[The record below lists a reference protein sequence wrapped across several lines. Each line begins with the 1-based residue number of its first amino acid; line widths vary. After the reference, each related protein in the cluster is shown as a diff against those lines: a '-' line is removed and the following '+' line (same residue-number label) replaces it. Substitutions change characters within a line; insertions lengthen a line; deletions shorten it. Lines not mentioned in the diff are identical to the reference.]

1 MWRVRR
7 ASRLIWP
14 SVVAFGVVVGV
25 WWLLSATGAVP
36 VRDLPSPATVGHK
49 LVHRIA
55 TGKFPSEALHSLIRL
70 GFGMVVAVVIGTFV
84 GVAMAASRAFQR
96 GVGSL
101 VTGLQAM
108 PPIAWLPLA
117 ALWFGFNEKA
127 VVFVIGIVIDM
138 AFAALDRRVR
148 AKRGLTA
155 MTVQR
160 EATAA

>member
-55 TGKFPSEALHSLIRL
+55 TGKFPNEALHSLIRL
-70 GFGMVVAVVIGTFV
+70 AFGMAVGLLIDAFIV
-84 GVAMAASRAFQR
+84 RAILVPALMTL
-96 GVGSL
+96 VGS
-101 VTGLQAM
+101 AS
-108 PPIAWLPLA
+108 AWPGRLLRDEHPQSAGRPLA
-117 ALWFGFNEKA
+117 G
-127 VVFVIGIVIDM
+127 
-138 AFAALDRRVR
+138 AAEQEQV
-148 AKRGLTA
+148 
-155 MTVQR
+155 
-160 EATAA
+160 

>member
-55 TGKFPSEALHSLIRL
+55 SGKFPNEALHSLIRL
-70 GFGMVVAVVIGTFV
+70 AFGMVVAVVIGTFM
-84 GVAMAASRAFQR
+84 GVAMAIT
-96 GVGSL
+96 VGIL
-101 VTGLQAM
+101 FYV
-108 PPIAWLPLA
+108 I
-117 ALWFGFNEKA
+117 
-127 VVFVIGIVIDM
+127 VIGAGSRNTPPKFTNAPAPRVIC
-138 AFAALDRRVR
+138 
-148 AKRGLTA
+148 
-155 MTVQR
+155 
-160 EATAA
+160 EP